1 MNLISD
7 ENITL
12 LQVYAW
18 LCVSLLVVDFV
29 VSLAIGLTRFCCA
42 FAFWPW
48 FCYFLF
54 LLLAWLT

>member
-18 LCVSLLVVDFV
+18 LWFSLLVVDFV
-29 VSLAIGLTRFCCA
+29 VSLAIGLTVGFVVRLPSGHGSAIF
-42 FAFWPW
+42 
-48 FCYFLF
+48 YFYC
-54 LLLAWLT
+54 WLD